1 MTRRKCSWTNLFS
14 PQKCSWMFLNLR
26 FNFLYEPWFQST
38 FFKRAILCLCFLIQ
52 INGIFRTPSP
62 SPLNLQENVHRK
74 AFPLKGFLGGSH
86 NDTQLLVAL
95 RGTSIT
101 TRPNSRPRHR
111 TSELLYLSSLLLCLA
126 SDIEV
131 NPGPYT
137 PKYPCNICE
146 KAAKWG
152 QQAIQCDG
160 CDLWYHKHCLT
171 MSTAV
176 YDALTN
182 TSATWICCNC
192 GLPNFESSLFRN

>member
-1 MTRRKCSWTNLFS
+1 M
-14 PQKCSWMFLNLR
+14 
-26 FNFLYEPWFQST
+26 FQST
-38 FFKRAILCLCFLIQ
+38 FFKQAILCLCFLIQ

-62 SPLNLQENVHRK
+62 SPLNLQENVYRK

-101 TRPNSRPRHR
+101 TRPNSLPRHR
-111 TSELLYLSSLLLCLA
+111 TSELLYLSSLLLCLS

-160 CDLWYHKHCLT
+160 CDCGTTNIVSPCRRLCMTHSQTPVQHGYAATVGFPIGKAHCSET
-171 MSTAV
+171 Q
-176 YDALTN
+176 
-182 TSATWICCNC
+182 I
-192 GLPNFESSLFRN
+192 